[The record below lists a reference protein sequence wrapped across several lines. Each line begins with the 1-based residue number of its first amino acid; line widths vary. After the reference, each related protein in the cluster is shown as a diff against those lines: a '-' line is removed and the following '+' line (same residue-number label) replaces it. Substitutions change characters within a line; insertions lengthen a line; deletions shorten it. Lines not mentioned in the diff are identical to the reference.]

1 MDNHTALMLRK
12 KSKLAVLLTISFW
25 ALVAAVGVARWWEVR
40 GNFTGLLL
48 VFVASLGVGVT
59 LYGTSFLT
67 TPWHRMSGLHRALRV
82 ALGALACAL
91 VVVAA
96 FAVRAAV

>member
-1 MDNHTALMLRK
+1 MDNRTALMLRK
-12 KSKLAVLLTISFW
+12 SKLAVSLTISFW
-25 ALVAAVGVARWWEVR
+25 ALVAAVGLARWWEAR

-67 TPWHRMSGLHRALRV
+67 TPWRRMSRLHRALRV

-91 VVVAA
+91 VVVAV
-96 FAVRAAV
+96 FAVKTAV